1 MEKESKLKQM
11 EELDAKI
18 EKINYDLA
26 GLESRKKEMEDNKF
40 SKQQE
45 IDKLEQ
51 EKKDILAKTDKMNR
65 LQKIIYIIVS
75 SKTDLK
81 QVELIN
87 AKISENAKEKD
98 NIQNKID
105 IQNKLY
111 SDTIKEKESCI
122 EERKQLYVDKINVNS
137 KVKENTRT
145 SEIQDLAQIYGITM
159 QYQNNSIMQ
168 NLRQIVEQKINQFL
182 GANSVKQENIEQ
194 RQEEDE
200 ME

>member
-159 QYQNNSIMQ
+159 QYQNNSVMQ

-182 GANSVKQENIEQ
+182 GDNSVKQEKVEQ
-194 RQEEDE
+194 KQEEDE

>member
-51 EKKDILAKTDKMNR
+51 EKKEILAKTDKMNR

-87 AKISENAKEKD
+87 AKISENTKEKD

-137 KVKENTRT
+137 KLKENTRT

-182 GANSVKQENIEQ
+182 GANSVKRENVEQ
-194 RQEEDE
+194 KQEEDE

>member
-26 GLESRKKEMEDNKF
+26 GLEARKKEMEDNKF

-51 EKKDILAKTDKMNR
+51 EKKEILAKTDKMNR

-81 QVELIN
+81 KVELIN

-159 QYQNNSIMQ
+159 QYQDNSVMQ

-182 GANSVKQENIEQ
+182 GANSAKQEKVEEK
-194 RQEEDE
+194 QEEDE

>member
-1 MEKESKLKQM
+1 MEKESKLKLM

-51 EKKDILAKTDKMNR
+51 EKKEILAKTDKMNR

-122 EERKQLYVDKINVNS
+122 EERKQLYVDKINANS
-137 KVKENTRT
+137 KAKENTRT

-159 QYQNNSIMQ
+159 QYQDNSVMQ

-182 GANSVKQENIEQ
+182 GTNSAKQEKVEEK
-194 RQEEDE
+194 QEEDE

>member
-51 EKKDILAKTDKMNR
+51 EKKEILAKTDKMNR

-159 QYQNNSIMQ
+159 QYQDNSVMQ

-182 GANSVKQENIEQ
+182 GANSAKQEKVEEK
-194 RQEEDE
+194 QEEDE

>member
-26 GLESRKKEMEDNKF
+26 GLETRKKEMEDNKF

-51 EKKDILAKTDKMNR
+51 EKKEILAKTDKMNR

-87 AKISENAKEKD
+87 AKISENTKEKD

-159 QYQNNSIMQ
+159 QYQNNSVMQ
-168 NLRQIVEQKINQFL
+168 NLRQIVEQKINQYL
-182 GANSVKQENIEQ
+182 GANSVKQEKVEQ
-194 RQEEDE
+194 KQEEDE

>member
-51 EKKDILAKTDKMNR
+51 EKKEILAKTDKMNR

-87 AKISENAKEKD
+87 AKISENTKEKD

-122 EERKQLYVDKINVNS
+122 EERKQLYVDKINANS
-137 KVKENTRT
+137 KAKENTRT

-159 QYQNNSIMQ
+159 QYQNNSVMQ

-182 GANSVKQENIEQ
+182 GTNSAKQEKVEEK
-194 RQEEDE
+194 QEEDE

>member
-26 GLESRKKEMEDNKF
+26 GLETRKKEMEDNKF

-51 EKKDILAKTDKMNR
+51 EKKEILAKTDKMNR

-122 EERKQLYVDKINVNS
+122 EERKQLYVDKINANS

-159 QYQNNSIMQ
+159 QYQDNSVMQ

-182 GANSVKQENIEQ
+182 GTNSAKQEKVEEK
-194 RQEEDE
+194 QEEDE

>member
-51 EKKDILAKTDKMNR
+51 EKKEILAKTDKMNR

-111 SDTIKEKESCI
+111 SDTIREKESCI

-159 QYQNNSIMQ
+159 QYPNNSVMQ

-182 GANSVKQENIEQ
+182 GDNSVKQEKVEQ
-194 RQEEDE
+194 KQEEDE